1 MELLIGSKELELAL
15 PEILMAETEHN
26 IIDKPDDRTIYV
38 C

>member
-26 IIDKPDDRTIYV
+26 IIN
-38 C
+38 